1 MVTMTKES
9 VELKA
14 VKVYVGM
21 SEGTTAFT
29 ATLYINGKKAAHVKN
44 DGRGGDNYPR
54 FLDRTLEEDFHS
66 FCKSLP
72 PRQFRD
78 TTSANENGLT
88 KCCEALTTFH
98 DSEECCKV
106 CFKEIMEPYPMNYD
120 SFIGDLLDEWIDNDQ
135 WKKACRKGLVF
146 FLKSDEKDNKDEGI
160 TYRMTKGQYSAI
172 LAKQVR
178 EKHGEDLLEI
188 VNERFI

>member
-44 DGRGGDNYPR
+44 DGRGGDNHAM
-54 FLDRTLEEDFHS
+54 FLDRELETDFHE

-72 PRQFRD
+72 PRQFPD

-106 CFKEIMEPYPMNYD
+106 CFKEIMEPYSVDYD
-120 SFIGDLLDEWIDNDQ
+120 SFIGDLLTEWMENDD

-146 FLKSDEKDNKDEGI
+146 LLKDGPPGAYRI
-160 TYRMTKGQYSAI
+160 TNGKYSAI
-172 LAKQVR
+172 LAEKIR
-178 EKHGEDLLEI
+178 EKHGDNLLEI
-188 VNERFI
+188 INERFI

>member
-1 MVTMTKES
+1 MAGMTKES
-9 VELKA
+9 IQLKN
-14 VKVYVGM
+14 VKIAWNM
-21 SEGTTAFT
+21 SEETTAFT
-29 ATLYINGKKAAHVKN
+29 ASLYIDGKKAADVKN
-44 DGRGGDNYPR
+44 GGRGGDNHPQ
-54 FLDRTLEEDFHS
+54 FMDRALEKDFHS

-72 PRQFRD
+72 PSQFPD
-78 TTSANENGLT
+78 TTSVNDQGLT

-106 CFKEIMEPYPMNYD
+106 CFKEIMEPYAMNYD
-120 SFIGDLLDEWIDNDQ
+120 SFIGDLLTEWMEKDD
-135 WKKACRKGLVF
+135 WKKACRKGLVY
-146 FLKSDEKDNKDEGI
+146 FLKSKGTDI
-160 TYRMTKGQYSAI
+160 YYTTKAPYSAI

>member
-14 VKVYVGM
+14 VKVYMGM
-21 SEGTTAFT
+21 SEGSTAFT

-54 FLDRTLEEDFHS
+54 FLDRALEEDFHS

-106 CFKEIMEPYPMNYD
+106 CFKEIMEPYAMNYD
-120 SFIGDLLDEWIDNDQ
+120 SFIGDLLTEWIENDD

-146 FLKSDEKDNKDEGI
+146 RVKSDNEDQ
-160 TYRMTKGQYSAI
+160 YRTTKGKYSPELASAI
-172 LAKQVR
+172 R
-178 EKHGEDLLEI
+178 EKYGDELVEI
-188 VNERFI
+188 INERFI

>member
-14 VKVYVGM
+14 VKVYMGM
-21 SEGTTAFT
+21 SEGSTAFT

-54 FLDRTLEEDFHS
+54 FLDRALEEDFHS

-78 TTSANENGLT
+78 TTSTNENGLT

-106 CFKEIMEPYPMNYD
+106 CFKEIMEPYAMNYD
-120 SFIGDLLDEWIDNDQ
+120 SFIGDLLTEWMEKDD
-135 WKKACRKGLVF
+135 WKKACRKGLVY
-146 FLKSDEKDNKDEGI
+146 FLKSKGTDI
-160 TYRMTKGQYSAI
+160 YYTTKAPYSAI